1 MFHISSHF
9 LSRLPGARAVEYKE
23 IAKKMGEK
31 KFVPQEFV
39 EKALIPMAGMRN
51 ILVHHYADIDAKKLY
66 ETVKNHRGDIET
78 FLKYIKEVIE
88 NPKKWGLEIS

>member
-1 MFHISSHF
+1 
-9 LSRLPGARAVEYKE
+9 
-23 IAKKMGEK
+23 MGEK